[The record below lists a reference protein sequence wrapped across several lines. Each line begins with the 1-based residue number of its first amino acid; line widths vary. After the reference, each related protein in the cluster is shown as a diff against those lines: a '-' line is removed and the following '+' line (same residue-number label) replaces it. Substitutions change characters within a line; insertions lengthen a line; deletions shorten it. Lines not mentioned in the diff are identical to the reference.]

1 MDFTVA
7 DSEDENDDEEDDD
20 EDNEKEKEKD
30 EEEDKEKDGS
40 NDDESVQKPG
50 KVVKRFD
57 TYFESETTAV
67 DFEEEYLES
76 L

>member
-1 MDFTVA
+1 MDFTV
-7 DSEDENDDEEDDD
+7 DDPEDGDDENDDDDN
-20 EDNEKEKEKD
+20 DNEKEKD
-30 EEEDKEKDGS
+30 EDEDKEKDGS

-57 TYFESETTAV
+57 SYFESETTAA

>member
-1 MDFTVA
+1 MDFTVG
-7 DSEDENDDEEDDD
+7 DSEEDDGDDD
-20 EDNEKEKEKD
+20 EDKDKDED

-40 NDDESVQKPG
+40 GDDESVQKPG

-57 TYFESETTAV
+57 AYFESEATAI
-67 DFEEEYLES
+67 DFEEEYLEA